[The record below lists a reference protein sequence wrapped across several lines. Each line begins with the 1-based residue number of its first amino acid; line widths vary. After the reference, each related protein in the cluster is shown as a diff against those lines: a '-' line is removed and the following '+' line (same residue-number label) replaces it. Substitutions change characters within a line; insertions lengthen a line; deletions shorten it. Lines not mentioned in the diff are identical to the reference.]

1 MNLLRQDALT
11 QVAHNSL
18 SARAR
23 EREHKG
29 GRVERG
35 EGEERER
42 ERGRNGEKREMLTVM
57 TCATLCMSMC
67 SVDSMCDTVTQH

>member
-11 QVAHNSL
+11 QVAHNLL
-18 SARAR
+18 SAHAR
-23 EREHKG
+23 EREHTG

-42 ERGRNGEKREMLTVM
+42 QGGRNREKREMLTVM